1 MLRRNLILMA
11 WFVLAVWALMIVADI
26 YKGGYN
32 PPKIVYGIPTLIV
45 GALAFLIRHLKP
57 KD

>member
-11 WFVLAVWALMIVADI
+11 WFVLLVWAGMIAADI
-26 YKGGYN
+26 FKSGYN

-45 GALAFLIRHLKP
+45 GALGFLIRHLK
-57 KD
+57 

>member
-1 MLRRNLILMA
+1 MA